1 MMNWATSAQTRKTT
15 AVSLRRLSATHWV
28 VGERIV
34 DLGVSSITSTIN
46 KIRSLPGPSAHHR
59 RDVRDT

>member
-1 MMNWATSAQTRKTT
+1 MNWATSAQTRKTT

-34 DLGVSSITSTIN
+34 VDQMSSIASTIDQ
-46 KIRSLPGPSAHHR
+46 IRFPPPSLRLSNCG
-59 RDVRDT
+59 VRNT